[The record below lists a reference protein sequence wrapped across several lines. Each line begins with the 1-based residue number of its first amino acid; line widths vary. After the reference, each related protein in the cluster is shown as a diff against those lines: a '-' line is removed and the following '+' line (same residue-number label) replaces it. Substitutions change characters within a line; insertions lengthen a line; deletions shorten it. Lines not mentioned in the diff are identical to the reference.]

1 MTYEELKK
9 DIDEYKE
16 LKEAYKRGEI
26 DDGMTDEERKAWIE
40 KCNSQFSKE
49 DLSRSLAQNI
59 GKKIDIVCS
68 DGEEYSGYIFEYS
81 LAEDSDIGEESI
93 TLAPIGKDF
102 QVEIPVKDIVN
113 FSVDPNYKSYD

>member
-1 MTYEELKK
+1 
-9 DIDEYKE
+9 
-16 LKEAYKRGEI
+16 
-26 DDGMTDEERKAWIE
+26 MTDEERRAWIE
-40 KCNSQFSKE
+40 RCNSQFSKQE
-49 DLSRSLAQNI
+49 LSRALAQSI

-102 QVEIPVKDIVN
+102 QVEIPVKDMVI
-113 FSVDPNYKSYD
+113 FSVDQDYKSFE

>member
-1 MTYEELKK
+1 MTYEEMMK
-9 DIDEYKE
+9 DIEKYNE
-16 LKEAYKRGEI
+16 LKESYKRGEI
-26 DDGMTDEERKAWIE
+26 DDGMTDEERKTWI
-40 KCNSQFSKE
+40 KRCNSQFSRE
-49 DLSRSLAQNI
+49 SLSHELANSI

-68 DGEEYSGYIFEYS
+68 DSEEYSGNIFEYS

-113 FSVDPNYKSYD
+113 FSVDTNYRSFE

>member
-1 MTYEELKK
+1 MTYEELMK
-9 DIDEYKE
+9 DIEEYKK
-16 LKEAYKRGEI
+16 LKEAYNRGEI
-26 DDGMTDEERKAWIE
+26 DDGMTDEERRAWIE
-40 KCNSQFSKE
+40 RCNSQFSKQE
-49 DLSRSLAQNI
+49 LSRALAQSI

-102 QVEIPVKDIVN
+102 QVEIPVKDMVI
-113 FSVDPNYKSYD
+113 FSVDQDYKSFE